1 MFEERVNIPKKS
13 ELSSEQQ
20 NEELAIKSGET
31 TIIIGANGSGKTRL
45 AVYLEETLSEK
56 AHRIAAHRALT
67 LNPGINKIP
76 ENKAKLELLLGNS
89 SWAKTANDRRTARWA
104 NKASTILLN
113 DFDQLLQYLF
123 AQQNN
128 LAVANNQK
136 FNQGIK
142 ITESETKLDK
152 LKNTWETLLPHRKLH
167 ITADDIQVSGRD
179 SENSKYSAS
188 EMSDGERSVFYILG
202 QVLAANEN
210 SILIFDEPELHIHKS
225 IISNLWDQIEQ
236 LRPDCAFLMITHD
249 IEFAATR
256 SAKKYVIRNYFP
268 DPAWDISEMPDS
280 DFDEQTITLILGS
293 RKPILFIEGN
303 NSSLDIETYRCCYP
317 EWTVIPKGAC
327 KDVIQAVSSLQK
339 LNEDMPLL
347 NLKCAGIVD
356 RDTREQSEINYL
368 NSLNIRVLPVSEIEN
383 IFSLSSVA
391 EEILRIEGYHGSDL
405 SNKLAEFKKEIC
417 NSISN
422 DLSKNNEFE
431 QFIIKRVQRKI
442 DTHLKKIDLSASAT
456 GEEMKQQLV
465 SAITNLTER
474 EIETWISDMKG
485 KIQGCLDNKNLD
497 QLLTIYENKGLLS
510 KTASLLKSTKKDG
523 FEKWLMRKLKEKD
536 SSLLKAIK
544 QVLPSL

>member
-1 MFEERVNIPKKS
+1 MFEEKVNIPKKS
-13 ELSSEQQ
+13 ELGSEQQ
-20 NEELAIKSGET
+20 NEELTIKSGET

-45 AVYLEETLSEK
+45 SVYLEEKLGEK

-67 LNPGINKIP
+67 LKSDLEKIT
-76 ENKAKLELLLGNS
+76 EDKAKKLLKYGSNTGDLWHRNGWRWHGN
-89 SWAKTANDRRTARWA
+89 
-104 NKASTILLN
+104 ASVALLN
-113 DFDQLLQYLF
+113 DFDGLLQYLF
-123 AQQNN
+123 AEHTNIATDFYQDNIGGKATKIKKSKLYQ
-128 LAVANNQK
+128 LK
-136 FNQGIK
+136 ETWGI
-142 ITESETKLDK
+142 
-152 LKNTWETLLPHRKLH
+152 LLPHRILH
-167 ITADDIQVSGRD
+167 ITGDNIYVSD
-179 SENSKYSAS
+179 KKQCSEKYSAS
-188 EMSDGERSVFYILG
+188 DMSDGERAIFYILG
-202 QVLAANEN
+202 QLLTADEN

-356 RDTREQSEINYL
+356 RDTRDQSEIDYL
-368 NSLNIRVLPVSEIEN
+368 NSLNIQVLPVSEIEN

-405 SNKLAEFKKEIC
+405 SNKLAGFKKEIC
-417 NSISN
+417 NSISK

-456 GEEMKQQLV
+456 GKEMKQQLV
-465 SAITNLTER
+465 SAITNLTEK
-474 EIETWISDMKG
+474 EIETWISDMKS
-485 KIQGCLDNKNLD
+485 KIQECLSSDNID
-497 QLLTIYENKGLLS
+497 ELLTIYENKGLLS
-510 KTASLLKSTKKDG
+510 KTASLLRSTKKDG
-523 FEKWLMRKLKEKD
+523 FENWLMRKLKEKD
-536 SSLLKAIK
+536 SSLLQAIK